1 LDEDIASTA
10 CQKCGWLIG
19 DGADRVK
26 IMPCAHLLCTL
37 CHTKQERHACHRC
50 PVDGCN
56 HPTTSNKYILVG
68 DGLVKVFNTEV
79 EDNDMKDDMPVEWPS
94 MRHKADI
101 KAANQHNQAYVLSTT
116 IAEMEDGERIVPS
129 NRLCSIA
136 LMIQI
141 LLRDR
146 IRLWT

>member
-1 LDEDIASTA
+1 
-10 CQKCGWLIG
+10 
-19 DGADRVK
+19 
-26 IMPCAHLLCTL
+26 
-37 CHTKQERHACHRC
+37 
-50 PVDGCN
+50 
-56 HPTTSNKYILVG
+56 
-68 DGLVKVFNTEV
+68 
-79 EDNDMKDDMPVEWPS
+79 MKDDMPVEWPS

-146 IRLWT
+146 IIDCGHEQVGRNRRQNHAADAEIHYITNISGEIRLQR